1 MEYKCNMINIVNI
14 VRILLFLGDRGIRLR
29 FKVSLCYIVYIFYYF
44 LKFDVIKGIWIVF
57 RVLF

>member
-44 LKFDVIKGIWIVF
+44 LKFDVIKGI
-57 RVLF
+57 